1 MPGHVRQLDARLVSE
16 VPVLR
21 DGEPVVVGDELE
33 GVVGDGEK
41 GFRRERGLREGDTA
55 SADSCMHVERR
66 QVGQGEERKG
76 EEERKGRE
84 RRGGRSENERLTF
97 ILCSGSGHHAAE

>member
-1 MPGHVRQLDARLVSE
+1 
-16 VPVLR
+16 
-21 DGEPVVVGDELE
+21 
-33 GVVGDGEK
+33 
-41 GFRRERGLREGDTA
+41 
-55 SADSCMHVERR
+55 MHVERR

>member
-41 GFRRERGLREGDTA
+41 GFRRERGLREG
-55 SADSCMHVERR
+55 VQR
-66 QVGQGEERKG
+66 QRTRVCTSNVGK
-76 EEERKGRE
+76 
-84 RRGGRSENERLTF
+84 
-97 ILCSGSGHHAAE
+97 